1 VQHAQIFILTGSF
14 LGKDAEMLK
23 YLPLF
28 SILFQQDIDEQMAMI
43 VSIIGG
49 VIGLVIGIVELIAMW
64 KIFTKAGKPGWAV
77 LIPIYNL
84 YVMLEIVG
92 RPWWYLLLFLVP
104 LVNVVIAIILVFDL
118 AKSFGKGAGFG
129 IGLLLLGPIFIII
142 LGFGKA
148 QYVGPAAG

>member
-1 VQHAQIFILTGSF
+1 
-14 LGKDAEMLK
+14 MLK

>member
-1 VQHAQIFILTGSF
+1 
-14 LGKDAEMLK
+14 MLK

-49 VIGLVIGIVELIAMW
+49 VIGLIIGIVELIAMW